1 MDTFHL
7 TATWTANGTANSTI
21 ERQTH
26 HDYPYIPDV
35 ITAAKDRLT
44 MGAVV
49 VEVKRI
55 QTRRQA
61 EKESV

>member
-1 MDTFHL
+1 MDRI
-7 TATWTANGTANSTI
+7 TATWTANGTSNSIISRETS
-21 ERQTH
+21 
-26 HDYPYIPDV
+26 DDIPGGLPS
-35 ITAAKDRLT
+35 ILAAVSARYK

-49 VEVKRI
+49 IEIKRI